1 MEKITEPLE
10 ALVPHRGK
18 MLLLS
23 RAVSYDAGESSLLAE
38 VDILPSSFFYDDN
51 MKGVPVWIGFEY
63 MAQAIA
69 ALSGKNDLANGLPP
83 GFGFILSVSNFVA
96 EVPCFKVNTTI
107 SVHIKEE
114 LTMDNIFLFKCS
126 IKQDGAE
133 LAKAT
138 LNTIKMEAENAE
150 GF

>member
-1 MEKITEPLE
+1 MENITEPLE

-23 RAVSYDAGESSLLAE
+23 RAISYDASESSLLAE
-38 VDILPSSFFYDDN
+38 VDILPSSFFYDEN
-51 MKGVPVWIGFEY
+51 MKGVPVWVGFEY

-69 ALSGKNDLANGLPP
+69 ALSGKSDLANGQVP

-96 EVPCFKVNTTI
+96 EVPSFKVNTTV
-107 SVHIKEE
+107 SVYVKEE
-114 LTMDNIFLFKCS
+114 LAMDNVFLFKCS

-138 LNTIKMEAENAE
+138 LNTIKMEAKDA
-150 GF
+150 GVF